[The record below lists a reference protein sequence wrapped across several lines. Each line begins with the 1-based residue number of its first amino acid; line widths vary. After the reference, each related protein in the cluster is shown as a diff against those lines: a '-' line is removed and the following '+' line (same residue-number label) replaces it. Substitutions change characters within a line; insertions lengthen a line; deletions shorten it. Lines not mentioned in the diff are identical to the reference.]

1 MSPPI
6 ELSTETFA
14 RLQAYAVPFI
24 DHPEDVIKRFAEFYE
39 KHHPLPGAPVE
50 AIVDVQDDVRRCNP
64 VTPPDLT
71 HTKVLTVE
79 FGGERLERSQA
90 NWNGLLIAAVLK
102 AKAEAKSAADFK
114 RIVVVNFVDGQKT
127 DEGYR
132 FLRQAGISVQGQDA
146 NASWRAACHIAQEL
160 GCHVLVNFAWRQKEG
175 AAFPGE
181 TGQFLIPTR

>member
-1 MSPPI
+1 MSPSI
-6 ELSTETFA
+6 ELSAETFA

-24 DHPEDVIKRFAEFYE
+24 DHPEDVIKRFAAFYE
-39 KHHPLPGAPVE
+39 EHHPLVGIPT
-50 AIVDVQDDVRRCNP
+50 AIVEDIQDHIRRCNP

-71 HTKVLTVE
+71 HTKVLSVE

-90 NWNGLLIAAVLK
+90 NWNGLLTAAVLK

-132 FLRQAGISVQGQDA
+132 FLPQAGIS
-146 NASWRAACHIAQEL
+146 I
-160 GCHVLVNFAWRQKEG
+160 
-175 AAFPGE
+175 
-181 TGQFLIPTR
+181 